1 MYVAF
6 GNRIIDSKDMKAEIE
21 ENSEFNVVKDMTKGS
36 KRDDMLAFNLSISI
50 DVLDR
55 IMKEDYDEGDIDIDN
70 LTEDELFD
78 EYISLAEEVA
88 SDLEEI
94 VPEEGILDIRAY
106 KWDTSDNDIKLV
118 IAMTHEEIGENK
130 LRDVMKR
137 LITQVE

>member
-137 LITQVE
+137 LITQAE